1 MTREDLVLYTPS
13 EMYQDYIETGKDY
26 YEATQV
32 DALVEELEQRIKE
45 LEARR

>member
-1 MTREDLVLYTPS
+1 MRREDLILYTPS
-13 EMYQDYIETGKDY
+13 EIYRDYIDQNKDY

-45 LEARR
+45 LEATK